1 MNASIATEESASW
14 LENTFR
20 YNAMSCEL
28 SIPVPEQINALY
40 TVVVETKEPI
50 NTLKDIVR
58 KYEQELIHT
67 YNAPSQCTISLT
79 YIVQALCLT
88 QEKKVDE
95 SMLEQINYHVCG
107 YYRTF
112 KKHLGETPDTQKKVG
127 EIYTEIRK
135 NLSLKDIYD
144 LQEIDG
150 SEDYIVLD

>member
-1 MNASIATEESASW
+1 MSDSTAAAESQNW
-14 LENTFR
+14 LENTVK
-20 YNAMSCEL
+20 YNVMSCEL
-28 SIPVPEQINALY
+28 SIPVSEQINALY
-40 TVVVETKEPI
+40 AVVVETKDPI

-67 YNAPSQCTISLT
+67 YSAPSQCTISLT

-95 SMLEQINYHVCG
+95 PGLEQINYHVCG

-112 KKHLGETPDTQKKVG
+112 KEHLGENPDAQEKVG

-150 SEDYIVLD
+150 DEDYMVLD